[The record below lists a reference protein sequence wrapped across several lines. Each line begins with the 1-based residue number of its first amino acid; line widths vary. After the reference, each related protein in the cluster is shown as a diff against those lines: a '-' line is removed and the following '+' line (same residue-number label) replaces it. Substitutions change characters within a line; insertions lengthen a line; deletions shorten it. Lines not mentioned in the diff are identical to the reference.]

1 MKKRISALFIAI
13 LMVMFCLP
21 ISVSAEETSTKTPET
36 VGGYEGADDLAR
48 WGIGEEYAIVPCN
61 AGTSAVDLNG
71 SNGTDITIHKSHR
84 KVNQRWML
92 GKVGEYYYFK
102 NKWNGKVID
111 VSDSNAVSG
120 QALQGNTYNGT
131 DSQLWKLESMG
142 DGTYSIQNKL
152 NDSLVWDVQGSTWN
166 NGAKITLFTQHKA
179 SNQRFRFVH
188 VSTVEPMSDWGSER
202 QDCSGSDW
210 SVWDG
215 AKNTNWYNSKETDQY
230 INSAADLGGLI
241 SLVMNDYDMNGK
253 TIHLMCDIDLAGI
266 NWTPIGFKDHWFRGS
281 FNGHNHAIIGLSNT
295 NNDDCAALFGRV
307 KGGTICNL
315 AVKGTIKGNYQV
327 AGIVALL
334 EEGHIVNVYSEVSVI
349 NATNYR
355 EGGIAGAVAYGGF
368 IDHCTQNAP
377 VYSNE
382 HYSHRGGIAGYSDGT
397 IRYCVNNATV
407 NNNWS
412 CCGGIAGTVGSGIY
426 VARSCTIGVSDVMVI
441 RGNDGEGSMDN
452 LVLGSNALIYNHD
465 LNPGSE
471 IHLRST
477 FDGNVKLGGSL
488 MSEYQLR
495 EYFRSDY
502 GRLELTDIE
511 TVNTELRASIF
522 SSGKTGLIIGA
533 VIMAVVALGGL
544 FYIRRK
550 RKGETP

>member
-84 KVNQRWML
+84 KVNQRWTL

-412 CCGGIAGTVGSGIY
+412 CGGIAGTVGSGIY
-426 VARSCTIGVSDVMVI
+426 VARSCTIGVSGVMVI

-452 LVLGSNALIYNHD
+452 LVLGSNALIYNHG

-533 VIMAVVALGGL
+533 VIMAAVALGGL

>member
-111 VSDSNAVSG
+111 VSDSNAVPG

-253 TIHLMCDIDLAGI
+253 TIHLMCDIDLAGN

-412 CCGGIAGTVGSGIY
+412 CGGGIAGTVGSGIY
-426 VARSCTIGVSDVMVI
+426 VARSCTIGVSGVMVI

-533 VIMAVVALGGL
+533 VIMAAVALGGL

>member
-84 KVNQRWML
+84 KVNQRWTL

-407 NNNWS
+407 NNNRS
-412 CCGGIAGTVGSGIY
+412 CGGIAGTVGSGIY
-426 VARSCTIGVSDVMVI
+426 VARSCTIGVSGVMVI

-452 LVLGSNALIYNHD
+452 LVLGSNALIYNHG

-533 VIMAVVALGGL
+533 VIMAAVALGGL